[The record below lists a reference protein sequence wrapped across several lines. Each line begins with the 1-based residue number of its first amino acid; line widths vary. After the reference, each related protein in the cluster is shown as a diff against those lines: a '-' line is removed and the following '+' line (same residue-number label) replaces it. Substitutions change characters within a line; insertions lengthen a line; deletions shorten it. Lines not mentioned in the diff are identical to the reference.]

1 MPGAVEPFRRL
12 KTRRESEISA
22 AASADTPRQELKPT
36 DKVFRKFKR
45 HLFNQILEEEGL
57 KTDRDGQM
65 RTAYSLRH
73 TYISTRLMEGANI
86 HQIANNC
93 RTSVKMIEEFYAAH
107 IKDRLDASAINVKR
121 PKSRRAPSKP
131 RARHKPETRPDHH

>member
-1 MPGAVEPFRRL
+1 M
-12 KTRRESEISA
+12 
-22 AASADTPRQELKPT
+22 KPT
-36 DKVFRKFKR
+36 DRLFHKFKR
-45 HLFNQILEEEGL
+45 HLFNQILEEGGL
-57 KTDRDGQM
+57 KADRDGRP

-121 PKSRRAPSKP
+121 PKSRRSPAK
-131 RARHKPETRPDHH
+131 AEARPDNP